1 MRKKIIKT
9 AIILVL
15 LPVVLYFTGR
25 YWFKLGGW
33 QYDTYE
39 EFNEK
44 SYNGFKL
51 DIPEGATDQKF
62 FYRNAGFG
70 RYSVY
75 AFTLEK
81 DSYDRFIGT
90 LVEKYKLEGDP
101 SSELNNKYGYPA
113 WYMMKV
119 KDATDLEYELDE
131 FPVNLHFENVIDD
144 DIRDYD
150 IIVYSPM
157 GTGTSGR
164 AITANPDTGRIVVY
178 SQGNIR

>member
-25 YWFKLGGW
+25 YWFKLGDW

-44 SYNGFKL
+44 SYNGFEL

-62 FYRNAGFG
+62 FYRNAGLG
-70 RYSVY
+70 KYSVY